1 VTSIDRTA
9 YPTFKRMTSRD
20 LADAFTPSDD
30 EIEWA
35 RDKSST
41 DAHLLALTVWL
52 KSYRR
57 LGYFPKLEDVP
68 DAVVEHVRDALNL
81 PASVAAE
88 VDAVRTAKRQRD
100 LVRKRL
106 GVKYNSAQ
114 ARGIVEEAIEQ
125 AAQTKD
131 NPADLV
137 NVALDVLVKKGCEL
151 PGYTTLDLSTKTI
164 RARVNRGFFDAAAG
178 RIDPARRAGLH
189 ALMVVD
195 PATRRSGFDKLKDP
209 PKAASLTKFKQRL
222 EHTQWLDSFGPTEQW
237 LDGIP
242 PGKVG
247 HFAGEARTTT
257 VEDFVRIGE
266 AKRLTLLASLIHV
279 LRAAARDEVTDMFC
293 KRLAIIH
300 RKGKDRLEELR
311 EQHRAESERLL
322 EVFGEVLAAAKD
334 AAAPTGPPPE
344 PDPESADPDTED
356 ARAEDGE
363 EVADDAEDDESAA
376 VDDGLGEE
384 GALPDVSGAD
394 ELAARTGRLVLK
406 ALESA
411 GGLERLA
418 AAHQAVAAYH
428 GNNYLP
434 LLEQYYKSHRAAL
447 FTLVDSV
454 AFEASSEDRSVLDAL
469 EFVRAVRA
477 RRGDWIEETVVLGR
491 GKDKTE
497 VSIDITTF
505 ASDMWRKT
513 LRDKRRP
520 GMLARRHL
528 EVYVFSY
535 LAAELRS
542 GDVAVAGSDS
552 YANLHA
558 QMMTWEECRDE
569 VADFCAQAGIP
580 TDAKALVAFYKKKLT
595 KMAATVDSGYPA
607 NTDLRLEGGRPV
619 LARRKG
625 AERRSSAIA
634 LEGAVLDRLPDRS
647 LLDILARTAHLTGW
661 HRHFGP
667 ASGSDPKIRGD
678 KLGRY
683 VVTAFAYG
691 GNLGPTEVARHMRG
705 VSAHEIYTAGN
716 KHADGG
722 RIHRASGDVINAFAA
737 LDVAR
742 MWGDGSVAAVDGSQI
757 ETWENNIL
765 AETSIRYGGFGGIAF
780 RLVSDTYIALFSHF
794 IPCGVWEAVYLLDS
808 LLANDSDIQPDQVHA
823 DTQGQSLPVFGLA
836 ALLGFDLLPRIRNWH
851 DLSFYRPTASTMY
864 KHIDSLF
871 GDNTIDWE
879 LIEKHWP
886 DLLRA
891 GISIREGR
899 LSSVTLLRRLGNH
912 SRRNRLYKALRE
924 LGRVIRT
931 ITLLRYLSEPGLR
944 DQIAAVTNRTEA
956 FHNFSQFLMIGGR
969 LIGHND
975 PEYQERVVKF
985 NELVANC
992 ATYSTALDIT
1002 DAANALAGEG
1012 YPVDTDDLATISPYI
1027 TRTIRRFGSW
1037 VVDLTPPAQ
1046 APATRLDLESRVLF
1060 RVS

>member
-1 VTSIDRTA
+1 VSFFTA
-9 YPTFKRMTSRD
+9 
-20 LADAFTPSDD
+20 
-30 EIEWA
+30 
-35 RDKSST
+35 
-41 DAHLLALTVWL
+41 V
-52 KSYRR
+52 
-57 LGYFPKLEDVP
+57 
-68 DAVVEHVRDALNL
+68 
-81 PASVAAE
+81 
-88 VDAVRTAKRQRD
+88 
-100 LVRKRL
+100 
-106 GVKYNSAQ
+106 
-114 ARGIVEEAIEQ
+114 
-125 AAQTKD
+125 
-131 NPADLV
+131 
-137 NVALDVLVKKGCEL
+137 
-151 PGYTTLDLSTKTI
+151 
-164 RARVNRGFFDAAAG
+164 AG
-178 RIDPARRAGLH
+178 RIDPAFRPGLH
-189 ALMVVD
+189 QLMVVD

-209 PKAASLTKFKQRL
+209 PKAATLTKFKQRL
-222 EHTQWLDSFGPTEQW
+222 EHTQWLDSFGPTEHW

-242 PGKVG
+242 PGKIG

-257 VEDFVRIGE
+257 VEDFVRVGE

-293 KRLAIIH
+293 KRMAIIH

-322 EVFGEVLAAAKD
+322 EVFGDVLTAAKD
-334 AAAPTGPPPE
+334 AAAQSGQPAEADQVFT
-344 PDPESADPDTED
+344 DPD
-356 ARAEDGE
+356 AEDGHAE
-363 EVADDAEDDESAA
+363 GRAHGAADTAVDGEPA
-376 VDDGLGEE
+376 VDDDSDDGSV
-384 GALPDVSGAD
+384 DGAD
-394 ELAARTGRLVLK
+394 ADGLAARTCRLVLK

-411 GGLERLA
+411 GGLEHLA

-434 LLEQYYKSHRAAL
+434 LLERYYKSHRAAL

-454 AFEASSEDRSVLDAL
+454 TFEATSEDRSVLDAL

-477 RRGDWIEETVVLGR
+477 RRGDWIEESVVLAR
-491 GKDKTE
+491 GKDTVE

-505 ASDMWRKT
+505 ATDPWRKT
-513 LRDKRRP
+513 LRDKRHP

-528 EVYVFSY
+528 EVCVFSH

-542 GDVAVAGSDS
+542 GDIAVAGSDS
-552 YANLHA
+552 YANLHS
-558 QMMTWEECRDE
+558 QMMTWEECRGE

-580 TDAKALVAFYKKKLT
+580 TDAKALVAFYRKKLT
-595 KMAATVDSGYPA
+595 KMAATVDAGYPA

-625 AERRSSAIA
+625 AERRPSAIA

-683 VVTAFAYG
+683 VVTTFAYG

-716 KHADGG
+716 KHADGD

-780 RLVSDTYIALFSHF
+780 RLVSDTYIALFSNF

-836 ALLGFDLLPRIRNWH
+836 ALLGFDLLP
-851 DLSFYRPTASTMY
+851 
-864 KHIDSLF
+864 
-871 GDNTIDWE
+871 
-879 LIEKHWP
+879 
-886 DLLRA
+886 
-891 GISIREGR
+891 
-899 LSSVTLLRRLGNH
+899 
-912 SRRNRLYKALRE
+912 
-924 LGRVIRT
+924 
-931 ITLLRYLSEPGLR
+931 
-944 DQIAAVTNRTEA
+944 
-956 FHNFSQFLMIGGR
+956 
-969 LIGHND
+969 
-975 PEYQERVVKF
+975 
-985 NELVANC
+985 
-992 ATYSTALDIT
+992 
-1002 DAANALAGEG
+1002 
-1012 YPVDTDDLATISPYI
+1012 
-1027 TRTIRRFGSW
+1027 GSG
-1037 VVDLTPPAQ
+1037 TG
-1046 APATRLDLESRVLF
+1046 TT
-1060 RVS
+1060 

>member
-1 VTSIDRTA
+1 
-9 YPTFKRMTSRD
+9 M
-20 LADAFTPSDD
+20 
-30 EIEWA
+30 
-35 RDKSST
+35 
-41 DAHLLALTVWL
+41 
-52 KSYRR
+52 
-57 LGYFPKLEDVP
+57 
-68 DAVVEHVRDALNL
+68 
-81 PASVAAE
+81 
-88 VDAVRTAKRQRD
+88 
-100 LVRKRL
+100 
-106 GVKYNSAQ
+106 
-114 ARGIVEEAIEQ
+114 
-125 AAQTKD
+125 
-131 NPADLV
+131 
-137 NVALDVLVKKGCEL
+137 
-151 PGYTTLDLSTKTI
+151 
-164 RARVNRGFFDAAAG
+164 
-178 RIDPARRAGLH
+178 AGLH
-189 ALMVVD
+189 SAR
-195 PATRRSGFDKLKDP
+195 PR
-209 PKAASLTKFKQRL
+209 
-222 EHTQWLDSFGPTEQW
+222 QWLT
-237 LDGIP
+237 GIP
-242 PGKVG
+242 PGKIG

-257 VEDFVRIGE
+257 VEDFVRITE

-293 KRLAIIH
+293 KRMAIIH

-311 EQHRAESERLL
+311 EEHRAESERLL

-334 AAAPTGPPPE
+334 AAAPTAQPPGP
-344 PDPESADPDTED
+344 DQASADPDTEGEH
-356 ARAEDGE
+356 AEDGE
-363 EVADDAEDDESAA
+363 DADAVADAA
-376 VDDGLGEE
+376 VEGEPADDGDG
-384 GALPDVSGAD
+384 GSVDASGAD

-406 ALESA
+406 ALQAA
-411 GGLERLA
+411 GGLDHLS

-454 AFEASSEDRSVLDAL
+454 AFEVTSEDRSVLDAL
-469 EFVRAVRA
+469 EFVRAVRG
-477 RRGDWIEETVVLGR
+477 RRGDWIEETVILGR
-491 GKDKTE
+491 GKEKAE

-505 ASDMWRKT
+505 ASDLWRKT

-528 EVYVFSY
+528 EVCVFSH

-542 GDVAVAGSDS
+542 GDIAVVGSDS

-558 QMMTWEECRDE
+558 QMMSWQECRGE

-580 TDAKALVAFYKKKLT
+580 TDANALVAFYKKKLT
-595 KMAATVDSGYPA
+595 KMAAAVDKGYPA
-607 NTDLRLEGGRPV
+607 NTDLRLEDGRPV

-625 AERRSSAIA
+625 ADRRPSAIA

-678 KLGRY
+678 RLGRY

-716 KHADGG
+716 KHADGDK
-722 RIHRASGDVINAFAA
+722 IHRASGDVINAFAA

-808 LLANDSDIQPDQVHA
+808 LLANDSDIQPDEVHA

-836 ALLGFDLLPRIRNWH
+836 SLLGFDLLPRIRNWH
-851 DLSFYRPTASTMY
+851 DLSFYRPTATTKYS
-864 KHIDSLF
+864 HIDSLF
-871 GDNTIDWE
+871 GDHVIDWG

-912 SRRNRLYKALRE
+912 SRRSRLYKALRE

-956 FHNFSQFLMIGGR
+956 FHNFAQFLMIGGH

-985 NELVANC
+985 NELVAN
-992 ATYSTALDIT
+992 AAIFSTALDIT

-1037 VVDLTPPAQ
+1037 VVDLSPPTT

-1060 RVS
+1060 RV